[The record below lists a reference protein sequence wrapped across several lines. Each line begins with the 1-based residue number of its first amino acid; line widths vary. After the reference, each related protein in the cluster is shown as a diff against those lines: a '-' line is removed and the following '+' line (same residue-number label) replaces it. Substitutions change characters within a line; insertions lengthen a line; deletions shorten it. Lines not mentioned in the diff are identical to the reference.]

1 MYLTNGNESFL
12 ILEYSESAKHNAIGC
27 LDPLTLKVSTV
38 GSNPI
43 DGYSLAN
50 TFANLFVRLP
60 YPFQF

>member
-1 MYLTNGNESFL
+1 MEMNPFL

-50 TFANLFVRLP
+50 TFAKPFCKTPLS
-60 YPFQF
+60 FQF